1 MLLFKSGFT
10 LTHIL
15 AMNECICVL
24 VSEAFTTDA
33 QIYASTHGNKPELN
47 YMSDSKPYFLGTA
60 KQKIHLIIHLFIHI
74 ALYRKYTHTCTNTH
88 MIMYNYRIQNKYF
101 MDHVRKTQL

>member
-60 KQKIHLIIHLFIHI
+60 KQKIHLIKNNLFIHI
-74 ALYRKYTHTCTNTH
+74 ALYRKYTYTHTH
-88 MIMYNYRIQNKYF
+88 MYMYNY
-101 MDHVRKTQL
+101 T

>member
-33 QIYASTHGNKPELN
+33 QIYTSTHDNKPE
-47 YMSDSKPYFLGTA
+47 F
-60 KQKIHLIIHLFIHI
+60 
-74 ALYRKYTHTCTNTH
+74 
-88 MIMYNYRIQNKYF
+88 MI
-101 MDHVRKTQL
+101 

>member
-1 MLLFKSGFT
+1 MLLFKSGFN

-33 QIYASTHGNKPELN
+33 QILYTQVRMTINLN
-47 YMSDSKPYFLGTA
+47 
-60 KQKIHLIIHLFIHI
+60 
-74 ALYRKYTHTCTNTH
+74 
-88 MIMYNYRIQNKYF
+88 
-101 MDHVRKTQL
+101 